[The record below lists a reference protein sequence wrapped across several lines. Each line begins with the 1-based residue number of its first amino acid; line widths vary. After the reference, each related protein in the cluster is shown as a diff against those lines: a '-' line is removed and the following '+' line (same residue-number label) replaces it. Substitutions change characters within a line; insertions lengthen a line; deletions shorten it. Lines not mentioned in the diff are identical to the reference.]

1 MVSDASQATAARH
14 VSGPRL
20 SDLIVKLFSAAVI
33 VVVFALVY
41 AEATGMGS
49 IERILELVVRAFIIA
64 GIAAIVAIILF
75 RLIRVILKARSG
87 ADHLDE

>member
-1 MVSDASQATAARH
+1 